1 MKKALFVLAFA
12 VIAFVGCQ
20 KATET
25 AAPATPAAAPE
36 MTVSTVTTPAPAAMP
51 AEKK

>member
-1 MKKALFVLAFA
+1 MKKALIVLAFA

-25 AAPATPAAAPE
+25 TATPATPE
-36 MTVSTVTTPAPAAMP
+36 MTVSTVTTPAPVATPVKPEA
-51 AEKK
+51 KK